1 MTDSERWLET
11 GIITRLS
18 FSLTVIIFG
27 VELGHNRLRVNPKRL
42 SSYLLSSSSKGFT
55 VDSPVMSS
63 LLFVFFLLSP
73 VSFSSLWLVSCFG
86 LLCFVVCALLFSAS
100 LVCFLPL
107 TLEHGHFRTR
117 MIWFDMLELLLWS
130 HILICDMFG
139 LWYFDLTASIF
150 NLMDDCLVC
159 FDHGTRMIIA
169 LWYVFFTWNLWYLC
183 WNLPETKS
191 ETFDLHPKIVFHF
204 AKSEFFFFDKSF
216 YLRFIWYHFIWYF
229 GDHNVHV
236 CKFAGWPCLAS
247 FICISSAN
255 LI

>member
-1 MTDSERWLET
+1 MADSGSWLKT
-11 GIITRLS
+11 GIITGFS
-18 FSLTVIIFG
+18 FSLTVIFSG
-27 VELGHNRLRVNPKRL
+27 FELGHNRVCVNPRWL

-73 VSFSSLWLVSCFG
+73 VSFNSLWLVSCFG
-86 LLCFVVCALLFSAS
+86 LLWFVVCTLLFRAS

-107 TLEHGHFRTR
+107 TLEHGHFGTR

-150 NLMDDCLVC
+150 DLMDDCLVC

-169 LWYVFFTWNLWYLC
+169 LWYVFFT
-183 WNLPETKS
+183 
-191 ETFDLHPKIVFHF
+191 
-204 AKSEFFFFDKSF
+204 
-216 YLRFIWYHFIWYF
+216 
-229 GDHNVHV
+229 
-236 CKFAGWPCLAS
+236 
-247 FICISSAN
+247 
-255 LI
+255 